1 VSANNQATENRE
13 YLRRLLGERQ
23 PAFAAMLQAVV
34 RELCPHECAAV
45 AAGGAS

>member
-1 VSANNQATENRE
+1 VSANNQARENRE

-34 RELCPHECAAV
+34 RELCPDECV
-45 AAGGAS
+45 AATAGAAS